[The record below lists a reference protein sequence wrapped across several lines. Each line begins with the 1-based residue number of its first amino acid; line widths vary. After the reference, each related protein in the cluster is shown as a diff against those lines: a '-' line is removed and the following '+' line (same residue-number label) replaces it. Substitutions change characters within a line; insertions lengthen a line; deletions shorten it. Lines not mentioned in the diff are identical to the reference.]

1 MESSKPRQTICVS
14 CSWSTLEPPTVG
26 RGSIPP
32 SWVAHGYPYDAQYI
46 RERMRANFM
55 ESESFREVDAERLRR
70 LQEFGIP
77 PAIPEW
83 DGWHTSSSIDVARI
97 WHLIEEER
105 RAPTPF
111 RSLSSVAWL
120 LLGEDPFAVPGIG
133 PSPDQSSSELA
144 EASQATAS
152 ISDVGVAD
160 LLADS
165 LPLLIAVGTLSLNTA
180 AQSEDIVMA
189 AARTSTAG
197 GFNDPQ
203 TSVLAGG
210 LTPPGGFNNPQ
221 VSIQT
226 DGPTPLGGC
235 NDPHAQ
241 LMAVDVQ
248 AEEGFND
255 PNAT

>member
-1 MESSKPRQTICVS
+1 
-14 CSWSTLEPPTVG
+14 
-26 RGSIPP
+26 
-32 SWVAHGYPYDAQYI
+32 
-46 RERMRANFM
+46 M
-55 ESESFREVDAERLRR
+55 ESESFHEVDTECLRR
-70 LQEFGIP
+70 LREFGIP

-83 DGWHTSSSIDVARI
+83 DGWHTPSSIDVARI

-111 RSLSSVAWL
+111 RSLSSMAWL

-133 PSPDQSSSELA
+133 PSPDQSSSESV

-152 ISDVGVAD
+152 TSGVGVAD
-160 LLADS
+160 PSADS
-165 LPLLIAVGTLSLNTA
+165 LPLLVAVGTLSLNTA
-180 AQSEDIVMA
+180 AQSEDVVMA

-210 LTPPGGFNNPQ
+210 LTPPGGFNDPQ

-226 DGPTPLGGC
+226 DRPTPLGGC
-235 NDPHAQ
+235 KDPHAQ
-241 LMAVDVQ
+241 FMAVDVQ
-248 AEEGFND
+248 AKEGFND